1 MDDFQS
7 ARSQGGVGLAM
18 TNDTTDR
25 IQGTNSQQTGTSGA
39 GTATWTKTLGA
50 TVDISDMTDV
60 RLWHKTGEFY

>member
-1 MDDFQS
+1 
-7 ARSQGGVGLAM
+7 M

-60 RLWHKTGEFY
+60 RLWHKTGELY